1 MTRSLALSALVAA
14 FVFVAPVAVHADD
27 ALQCGPTQE
36 VIDTMKRKY
45 GETPA
50 VAAVVGTGTPV
61 LIFANPTTKTFSV
74 MTEQPGGT
82 LRMQSSGQSWTYVNQ
97 PKDGVD
103 L

>member
-1 MTRSLALSALVAA
+1 MARSLALAALVAA

-45 GETPA
+45 VETPA

-82 LRMQSSGQSWTYVNQ
+82 LCMQSSGQSWTYVNQ